1 MANKRTVEIFTAGC
15 PLCEETVNLVNRI
28 ACPSCSV
35 TVHSMQN
42 PETRKRAKELRIHA
56 IPAVVVNNRLA
67 TCCAAGG
74 VDEAGLRAEG
84 VGQPL

>member
-28 ACPSCSV
+28 ACHLCAV
-35 TVHSMQN
+35 TVHSMQD
-42 PETRKRAKELRIHA
+42 PGTCERAKDLRIHA
-56 IPAVVVNNRLA
+56 IPVVVVNNRLA
-67 TCCAAGG
+67 ACCAAGG

>member
-15 PLCEETVNLVNRI
+15 PLCEETVNLVKRI

-35 TVHSMQN
+35 TVHSMQD
-42 PETRKRAKELRIHA
+42 PETRERAKELRIHA

-67 TCCAAGG
+67 ACCAEGG